1 MKKYV
6 YTDDSGTK
14 HCLPEE
20 AIQRA
25 IEYKLE
31 LQKANGRASWNK
43 ICSWLKKDG
52 YDAKKSEGLR
62 TLVKRVQR
70 QQHKL
75 PNSNQYIN
83 ANASHKLNQIEKE
96 MGELALLKRDT
107 QNQLREFNK
116 IRRQV
121 LDNQLWHNELK
132 NTVVDNLN
140 FNVKPFKD
148 TKKKCQ
154 SNKPSGS
161 LIVCMS
167 DWHIGAK
174 FSGNGYEYNLATFW
188 KTLEEYTNK
197 VLQQIDNKNPK
208 NIYIIGLGDI
218 IENAYMRFNQGF
230 EIEINYSEQ
239 QKVAI
244 EAVLKFIDSILL
256 HTNGDVY
263 YTAIVGNHDRSH
275 GNKKENAFGDGFIV
289 VLNQVVKM
297 FGERYKNFNYIEPD
311 SSIRSHLII
320 NGVNVAIE
328 HGDLLQLS
336 DKNLLAKV
344 SQRDNRL
351 YQLLLVGHLHHYYVS
366 ENNGLVVM
374 SGSFKGQDNYSTQ
387 LNLRAK
393 RSQALV
399 FIDKLKHIE
408 PIPIWL

>member
-1 MKKYV
+1 MKKYF
-6 YTDDSGTK
+6 YTDNSGTK

-62 TLVKRVQR
+62 ALIKRVQR
-70 QQHKL
+70 QNNQL
-75 PNSNQYIN
+75 PTSNQYVN
-83 ANASHKLNQIEKE
+83 ANATHKLNQIEKE

-132 NTVVDNLN
+132 ETVTNNLDLDTTPL
-140 FNVKPFKD
+140 KPPE
-148 TKKKCQ
+148 KKHTMIT
-154 SNKPSGS
+154 PSGS

-174 FSGNGYEYNLATFW
+174 FSGNGYEYNLITFW
-188 KTLEEYTNK
+188 QTLEKYSQK
-197 VLQQIDNKNPK
+197 VIEQIDIKHPK
-208 NIYIIGLGDI
+208 DIYIVGLGDI
-218 IENAYMRFNQGF
+218 IENAYMRFNQSF

-244 EAVLKFIDSILL
+244 EAVIKLIESIVLRA
-256 HTNGDVY
+256 NGNVY

-297 FGERYKNFNYIEPD
+297 FGKKYPNFKYIEPD
-311 SSIRSHLII
+311 SSIRTHLV
-320 NGVNVAIE
+320 VNDVNIAIE

-344 SQRDNRL
+344 SQRDNRI
-351 YQLLLVGHLHHYYVS
+351 YQLLLVGHLHHYYVN

-374 SGSFKGQDNYSTQ
+374 SGSFKGQDNYSTE
-387 LNLRAK
+387 LNLRAR

-399 FIDKLKHIE
+399 YIDELKHIE